1 MILKNVLD
9 LLDAAHAKRVG
20 QLAEELAMQVGL
32 SKQEAVLI
40 KEAAVYHDVGKIS
53 IPDSLLKAKRRL
65 TEEEQSRM
73 RRHVEYGLSIL
84 SVYQISP
91 MMDFARTIVATHH
104 EHWDGSGYPRG
115 LKGEQIP
122 LCGRIVALCDVFD
135 ALTSERS
142 YKNAWSVEDTLEYI
156 AQHKE
161 SHFDPA
167 LADLFIAMIW
177 QQQTVTA
184 L

>member
-1 MILKNVLD
+1 MIFKNVLD
-9 LLDAAHAKRVG
+9 LLDAVHAKQVG
-20 QLAEELAMQVGL
+20 QLAEALAVQAGL
-32 SKQEAVLI
+32 SAGEAALI
-40 KEAAVYHDVGKIS
+40 GEAAVYHDIGKIS
-53 IPDSLLKAKRRL
+53 IPESLLKANRPLTAEERL
-65 TEEEQSRM
+65 RM
-73 RRHVEYGLSIL
+73 QRHVEYGLSIL
-84 SVYQISP
+84 SVYQMNP
-91 MMDFARTIVATHH
+91 MMDVARIIVATHH

-156 AQHKE
+156 AQHKG

-167 LADLFIAMIW
+167 LANLFIAMIW
-177 QQQTVTA
+177 QQQTVA
-184 L
+184 GL